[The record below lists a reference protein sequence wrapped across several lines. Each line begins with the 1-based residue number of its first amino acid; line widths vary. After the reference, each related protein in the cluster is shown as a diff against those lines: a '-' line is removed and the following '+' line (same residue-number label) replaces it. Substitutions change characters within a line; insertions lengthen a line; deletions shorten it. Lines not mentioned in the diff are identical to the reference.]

1 MDDRQKKEIE
11 AKWKKLLEGGVR
23 KSPAKQAD
31 VPAGAKVIRRRKG
44 QKDRPIH
51 MDRE

>member
-11 AKWKKLLEGGVR
+11 AKWKKLLEGDDT
-23 KSPAKQAD
+23 KSPVKQAD

-44 QKDRPIH
+44 QKDTPIP
-51 MDRE
+51 